1 MVLEKQA
8 KEKLKDLLDMSG
20 ENFEEMALR
29 WDELKSKSE
38 LELKDS
44 DVFIAGESFKEM
56 ALRWD
61 ELKSKSELELTDSDV
76 FIAGYVFGKIEH
88 KFIQWFYSEFGR
100 SQTDEE
106 YQEFWHIVKDKL
118 TKIKTG

>member
-8 KEKLKDLLDMSG
+8 KEKLEDLLDMSG
-20 ENFEEMALR
+20 EN
-29 WDELKSKSE
+29 
-38 LELKDS
+38 
-44 DVFIAGESFKEM
+44 FKEM

-61 ELKSKSELELTDSDV
+61 ELKPKSELGLKDSDV

-106 YQEFWHIVKDKL
+106 YQEFWHIVKDRL
-118 TKIKTG
+118 TKIKTD

>member
-1 MVLEKQA
+1 MVLEKKA
-8 KEKLKDLLDMSG
+8 KEKLEGLLDMSG

-38 LELKDS
+38 LELK
-44 DVFIAGESFKEM
+44 
-56 ALRWD
+56 
-61 ELKSKSELELTDSDV
+61 SKSELELKDSDV

-106 YQEFWHIVKDKL
+106 YQEFWHIVKDRL

>member
-106 YQEFWHIVKDKL
+106 YQEFWHIVKDRL

>member
-8 KEKLKDLLDMSG
+8 KEKLEDLLDMSG
-20 ENFEEMALR
+20 ENFNEMALR
-29 WDELKSKSE
+29 WNELKPKSE
-38 LELKDS
+38 FGLK
-44 DVFIAGESFKEM
+44 
-56 ALRWD
+56 
-61 ELKSKSELELTDSDV
+61 DSDV

-118 TKIKTG
+118 TKIKPD

>member
-88 KFIQWFYSEFGR
+88 KFIQWFYSVFGR
-100 SQTDEE
+100 AQTDEE
-106 YQEFWHIVKDKL
+106 YQEFWHIVKDRL

>member
-1 MVLEKQA
+1 MQSFLIDMALESKA
-8 KEKLKDLLDMSG
+8 IEKLEDLLEMSG
-20 ENFEEMALR
+20 ENFKEMVLR

-38 LELKDS
+38 FELN
-44 DVFIAGESFKEM
+44 
-56 ALRWD
+56 
-61 ELKSKSELELTDSDV
+61 DSDV

-106 YQEFWHIVKDKL
+106 YMEFWNIVINRL
-118 TKIKTG
+118 TKIQTG

>member
-1 MVLEKQA
+1 MVLEKKA

-29 WDELKSKSE
+29 WDELKSK
-38 LELKDS
+38 LEL
-44 DVFIAGESFKEM
+44 G
-56 ALRWD
+56 
-61 ELKSKSELELTDSDV
+61 LKDSDV

-106 YQEFWHIVKDKL
+106 YQEFWHIVKDRL
-118 TKIKTG
+118 TKIKTD

>member
-8 KEKLKDLLDMSG
+8 KEKLEDLLDMSG
-20 ENFEEMALR
+20 ENFDEMALR
-29 WDELKSKSE
+29 WDELKPKSE
-38 LELKDS
+38 FGLKDS
-44 DVFIAGESFKEM
+44 E
-56 ALRWD
+56 
-61 ELKSKSELELTDSDV
+61 V

-118 TKIKTG
+118 IKIKTS

>member
-1 MVLEKQA
+1 MVLEKKA
-8 KEKLKDLLDMSG
+8 KEKLKNLLDMSG

-44 DVFIAGESFKEM
+44 DVFIAG
-56 ALRWD
+56 
-61 ELKSKSELELTDSDV
+61 
-76 FIAGYVFGKIEH
+76 YVFGKIEH
-88 KFIQWFYSEFGR
+88 KFVQWFYSQFGR

-106 YQEFWHIVKDKL
+106 YMEFWSIVINRL
-118 TKIKTG
+118 TKIKTS